1 MNYGSML
8 RAARVRAGMSQADV
22 AAGARTSQSAVARY
36 ETGVAS
42 PSLGTLERLLEA
54 TGSSF
59 VIGSPRPGTAR
70 TGRLGQARA
79 KLVDAAR
86 AHGLHD
92 IRVFGSVARGE
103 ATRGSDVDLVVEL
116 DPGRTLIDLI
126 GFKLDAER
134 ILGRSVDVATPRM
147 MKPNVRKRA
156 LRDARPL

>member
-1 MNYGSML
+1 
-8 RAARVRAGMSQADV
+8 MSQADV

-36 ETGVAS
+36 ETGVTS

-54 TGSSF
+54 TGSSL
-59 VIGSPRPGTAR
+59 VIGSARPGTAR
-70 TGRLGQARA
+70 VGRLGQARVRLA
-79 KLVDAAR
+79 NAAR
-86 AHGLHD
+86 SHGLRD
-92 IRVFGSVARGE
+92 LRVFGSVARGDV
-103 ATRGSDVDLVVEL
+103 TRGSDIDLLVEL

-147 MKPNVRKRA
+147 MKPNIRKRA